1 MADETNAIALLWKVL
16 YGEELE
22 QTPDPNKPEN
32 LPYYKAR
39 REQRRKELSSFYNGP
54 GKVLFDGWEKRVKQL
69 NLQLISSPEADKCSC
84 QTCLIVRQIKS
95 IMTLWIEAMQ
105 LMGQKQ

>member
-39 REQRRKELSSFYNGP
+39 REQRRKELSFFNIHY
-54 GKVLFDGWEKRVKQL
+54 F
-69 NLQLISSPEADKCSC
+69 ACFSC
-84 QTCLIVRQIKS
+84 RNQ
-95 IMTLWIEAMQ
+95 
-105 LMGQKQ
+105 